1 MSTINDR
8 IDLFIT
14 TNKLI
19 DTPEFRTALG
29 DFVAGCWTD
38 HFKICQNETIPDDKS
53 SSKKVSKADKIEDP
67 SECKERDDLR
77 NCTSGT
83 LNEFC
88 KKHGL
93 RVGGNKK
100 EIMDRVWRH
109 LQGNNSEED
118 ISPRTK
124 PKKEKKINEK
134 HDCYGCT
141 SKGTPCAVAATVEV
155 DGCWF
160 CWRHEES
167 AAEIIANKKGSSSK
181 VIVKEKKGSKKVSKK
196 SEEELET
203 DESESETK
211 KKIVPKSAVKGKKKE
226 IFPVKEESESEEEE
240 EVDEEQLETDEE

>member
-8 IDLFIT
+8 IDLFISV
-14 TNKLI
+14 NNLS
-19 DTPEFRTALG
+19 DTQEFRTALG
-29 DFVAGCWTD
+29 DFVAGCWQD
-38 HFKICQNETIPDDKS
+38 HFKICQNEQIPEDKY
-53 SSKKVSKADKIEDP
+53 SSKKVSKAEKIENP
-67 SECKERDDLR
+67 SECKDRDDLR

-88 KKHGL
+88 KNHGL

-100 EIMDRVWRH
+100 EVMDRVWRH

-124 PKKEKKINEK
+124 PKKDKKINEK

-167 AAEIIANKKGSSSK
+167 AQEIIANKKGYSNN
-181 VIVKEKKGSKKVSKK
+181 IVSNDKESNKGSKKISKK
-196 SEEELET
+196 SDEELYINNSDTGTKKKKTNVKVLLKNKKKEESEGEEDNDEEELET
-203 DESESETK
+203 DEE
-211 KKIVPKSAVKGKKKE
+211 
-226 IFPVKEESESEEEE
+226 
-240 EVDEEQLETDEE
+240 